1 MTDIRQIKN
10 TSVYPS
16 ETTSVWRITFA
27 PLVWALHFAISY
39 GATAL
44 VCAKGGHVGALR
56 LGLGGVTAVALL
68 AIIWLA
74 WRAWR
79 HWDIVRDRDWE
90 NDAGTNEDR
99 HQFLGH
105 AAFLLAIISFIGVA
119 YVSLPP
125 LLIQTCQ

>member
-44 VCAKGGHVGALR
+44 ICAKGGQVGALR

-90 NDAGTNEDR
+90 NDTGTNEDR

>member
-1 MTDIRQIKN
+1 
-10 TSVYPS
+10 
-16 ETTSVWRITFA
+16 
-27 PLVWALHFAISY
+27 
-39 GATAL
+39 
-44 VCAKGGHVGALR
+44 R